1 MKKLSPALTIYKFPI
16 TAISSITNRTSGVY
30 MTGFGIT
37 SGLFFLSN
45 ETIKNSLYDYYNNL
59 EFYKQKLINCTV
71 LYPLGYH
78 TIGGIRHLIWDMY
91 PNLLTKTSVTKSSK
105 FLFLAAFVPTI
116 FLERNIEKFNYV

>member
-1 MKKLSPALTIYKFPI
+1 MKNISPALSIYKFPI
-16 TAISSITNRTSGVY
+16 TAISSITNRISGLY
-30 MTGFGIT
+30 ITGFGVIT
-37 SGLFFLSN
+37 GLFFVSSDP
-45 ETIKNSLYDYYNNL
+45 IKNSLYNYYNNL
-59 EFYKQKLINCTV
+59 EFYKQKFINCTV

-78 TIGGIRHLIWDMY
+78 MVGGIRHLIWDMY